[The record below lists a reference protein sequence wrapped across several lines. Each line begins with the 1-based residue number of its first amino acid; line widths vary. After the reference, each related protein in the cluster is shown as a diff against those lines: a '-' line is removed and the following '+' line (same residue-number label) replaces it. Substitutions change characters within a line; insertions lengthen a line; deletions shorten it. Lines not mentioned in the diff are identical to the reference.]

1 MQTPRKAVH
10 IKAAAREHL
19 LGNYGR
25 IIPIQVFFF
34 LMCSLLTSFS
44 QEINGTDTLSL
55 VVAQLLFFISNCL
68 VESLNFGLSKTYLK
82 LCCGEGCSF
91 ADLFSLTRDNRAVL
105 LSVFMG
111 FLRSVA
117 GIPLL
122 IGAASYVKEP
132 DRETAAAALLAYLVF
147 SLIVFLIKLPFMMS
161 YYLPADMKD
170 MTAGEIL
177 KMSAWLMKGNKIKM
191 TAMLLS
197 FIPMIFLSIF
207 SLGLARLWIDP
218 YIKASLACFY
228 LDTAASKSAA

>member
-1 MQTPRKAVH
+1 
-10 IKAAAREHL
+10 
-19 LGNYGR
+19 
-25 IIPIQVFFF
+25 
-34 LMCSLLTSFS
+34 
-44 QEINGTDTLSL
+44 
-55 VVAQLLFFISNCL
+55 
-68 VESLNFGLSKTYLK
+68 
-82 LCCGEGCSF
+82 
-91 ADLFSLTRDNRAVL
+91 
-105 LSVFMG
+105 MG

-122 IGAASYVKEP
+122 IGAASYIKEP

-228 LDTAASKSAA
+228 LDTAASKSAE

>member
-122 IGAASYVKEP
+122 IGAASY
-132 DRETAAAALLAYLVF
+132 
-147 SLIVFLIKLPFMMS
+147 IK
-161 YYLPADMKD
+161 
-170 MTAGEIL
+170 
-177 KMSAWLMKGNKIKM
+177 
-191 TAMLLS
+191 
-197 FIPMIFLSIF
+197 
-207 SLGLARLWIDP
+207 
-218 YIKASLACFY
+218 
-228 LDTAASKSAA
+228 